1 MEIEGGTVGEKL
13 LHLPDQGIV
22 RLGHVEGDTAGFRS
36 GQAKMFGKVAPDKF
50 DIIRGQTP

>member
-36 GQAKMFGKVAPDKF
+36 GQAKMFRKMTPDEF
-50 DIIRGQTP
+50 NIIRGQAP